1 MAGTTAYNLN
11 HLQVAA
17 RGATPTYR
25 DVNYAIS
32 AEFTIEQDSESL
44 QADGKNVVSTFGAR
58 EGTGSI
64 SFGSMD
70 LSTIA
75 LMTGDSFSSSGVE
88 GTDKVERL
96 EFLGSA
102 TPPGVILSAWVK
114 NVDGNSA
121 FAGTRI
127 TVPNA
132 KLSVPNASFE
142 QESWSEFESDVTFN
156 PDGEDVL
163 LIWENMEVEP
173 GFTDGVMPVALT
185 PITP

>member
-17 RGATPTYR
+17 VGASPTYV

-32 AEFTIEQDSESL
+32 SEFTIEQDSENFL
-44 QADGKNVVSTFGAR
+44 ADGKSAVSTFGAR

-75 LMTGDSFSSSGVE
+75 LMTGDEFSTSGAE
-88 GTDKVERL
+88 GSKIDRL
-96 EFLGSA
+96 EFKGDA
-102 TPPGVILSAWVK
+102 TPPPVILSAWVK
-114 NVDGNSA
+114 NVDGNST
-121 FAGTRI
+121 FAGSRI

-132 KLSVPNASFE
+132 KLSVPNTSFE

-156 PDGEDVL
+156 PDEDDNL
-163 LIWENMEVEP
+163 MIWENLEVEP
-173 GFTDGVMPVALT
+173 VFSAGVMPVALT
-185 PITP
+185 AP